1 MGMSSGGGGG
11 VTSDINVTPMVD
23 IMLVLLIIFMVITP
37 MLQAG
42 VSVALP
48 RDMRNPDEDPAIIK
62 ETSVVVAITEDG
74 KLFLG
79 KKPIDKETLK
89 SEIDSKMATKEDKDR
104 IVYIRSD
111 INANY
116 GAVVETINL
125 IRDSGIDQ
133 IGLVADKGKAQGAE
147 AAPAATAAP
156 RGRLGRVRHAVPLL
170 LDQDRQARGAR
181 ATRPGAGGGG
191 RPAGAAAR
199 AGL

>member
-11 VTSDINVTPMVD
+11 FTSEINVTPMVD

-37 MLQAG
+37 MLQSG

-48 RDMRNPDEDPAIIK
+48 RDMRNPDEDKNIIK

-79 KKPIDKETLK
+79 KKPIDKDQLK
-89 SEIDSKMATKEDKDR
+89 AEIDTKMATKEDKDR

-111 INANY
+111 VNANY

-125 IRDSGIDQ
+125 IRDAGIDQ
-133 IGLVADKGKAQGAE
+133 IGLVADKMKGGSANPATGGPENPATT
-147 AAPAATAAP
+147 APAP
-156 RGRLGRVRHAVPLL
+156 
-170 LDQDRQARGAR
+170 
-181 ATRPGAGGGG
+181 
-191 RPAGAAAR
+191 PAS
-199 AGL
+199 

>member
-11 VTSDINVTPMVD
+11 FTSDINVTPMVD

-62 ETSVVVAITEDG
+62 ETSVVVAITEGG
-74 KLFLG
+74 KLYLG
-79 KKPIDKETLK
+79 KKEIDKDSLK
-89 SEIDSKMATKEDKDR
+89 AEIDQKMATKEDKDR

-133 IGLVADKGKAQGAE
+133 IGLVADKRKGEG
-147 AAPAATAAP
+147 APAPAEP
-156 RGRLGRVRHAVPLL
+156 VP
-170 LDQDRQARGAR
+170 GS
-181 ATRPGAGGGG
+181 
-191 RPAGAAAR
+191 
-199 AGL
+199 

>member
-1 MGMSSGGGGG
+1 MGMSSGGGDGA
-11 VTSDINVTPMVD
+11 VAAPNINVTPLID
-23 IMLVLLIIFMVITP
+23 ILLVLLIIFMVITP

-48 RDMRNPDEDPAIIK
+48 RDMRNPDEDKNIIK

-79 KKPIDKETLK
+79 KKPIEKTDLK
-89 SEIDSKMATKEDKDR
+89 AEIDSKMATKEDKDR

-111 INANY
+111 VNANY

-133 IGLVADKGKAQGAE
+133 IGLVADKRKESG
-147 AAPAATAAP
+147 APAPAP
-156 RGRLGRVRHAVPLL
+156 A
-170 LDQDRQARGAR
+170 
-181 ATRPGAGGGG
+181 PGT
-191 RPAGAAAR
+191 
-199 AGL
+199 